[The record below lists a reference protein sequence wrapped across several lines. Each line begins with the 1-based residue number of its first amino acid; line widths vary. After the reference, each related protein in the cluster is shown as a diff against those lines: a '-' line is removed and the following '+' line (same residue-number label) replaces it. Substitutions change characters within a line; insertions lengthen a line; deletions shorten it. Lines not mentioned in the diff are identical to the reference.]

1 MHTSP
6 LSHLRSIV
14 HLALAAL
21 LIASLSVPALAAN
34 SSAAL
39 AWQPT
44 ADDSSTAL
52 WMSRVL
58 TRYHLT
64 PTPFNEALSEKVFQ
78 RYLNELDPEH
88 ACLTQA
94 DLDQY
99 AASRS
104 KLGEAVNNEDLGLPF
119 GLYKLLTER
128 LQERYAFT
136 RQELTRV
143 PDFTLDERIATKPR
157 DWAATPAQ
165 LPALWRKSIKRDWL
179 QLRLLGESDSAI
191 ASALGRRNETAFQR
205 LSNTRHGDV
214 LALFLNAYVKSFDP
228 HGSFQAPQEPA
239 DNNTPASPSLTGLGF
254 TWRMT
259 DGFPTLFGKTIPPNS
274 LDALLQLDYGDRLLG
289 VAQGANGPMESIIGY
304 SLSDVMN
311 RLRGAAGSIV
321 VLDILPA
328 SAGIQGSRRRV
339 ILTRQPIPKEA
350 LEASSTITTLS
361 VNGKPQ
367 RVGIITLPRF
377 YEDFAARKRGE
388 DFQSS
393 TRDVAKLLQ
402 GLRAAGVNKVLL
414 DLRRNEG
421 GALLDVVS
429 MTRMFVSEGPLGQQV
444 GDKIEVF
451 NPRAA
456 ADLAPWDG
464 ALAVLISRHSAA
476 GAEIFAAAIQDYGRG
491 LILGESSYAN
501 GTVHTG
507 LSLDRFAKDPR
518 TKYGIL
524 QLTVSQHYRNSG
536 KSIQIHGVAPDI
548 DLPVTIDASA
558 TGEALLENALPGS
571 ERAALDYQPT
581 GDFSA
586 ILPRLRSQHEARMRY
601 DISLQK
607 LQALAAQFA
616 AQGKKDTVSLNEVD
630 RRKELAEAERQ
641 FKALDA
647 AGVVNLDAAVLQEA
661 ARILVDAHE
670 PTGR

>member
-6 LSHLRSIV
+6 LLPLRSIV

-21 LIASLSVPALAAN
+21 LTATLSAPALAAN
-34 SSAAL
+34 SPAAL

-44 ADDSSTAL
+44 ADDSSAAL

-58 TRYHLT
+58 TRFHLT
-64 PTPFNEALSEKVFQ
+64 PTPFNEVLSEKVFQ

-88 ACLTQA
+88 ACLTQV

-104 KLGEAVNNEDLGLPF
+104 KLGEAVKNEDLSLPF
-119 GLYKLLTER
+119 GLYKLLSER

-136 RQELTRV
+136 QQELTRV
-143 PDFTLDERIATKPR
+143 PDFTPDERVATKPR

-239 DNNTPASPSLTGLGF
+239 DNNTPASPPLTGLGF

-274 LDALLQLDYGDRLLG
+274 LEALLQLDYGDRLLG

-304 SLSDVMN
+304 SLSEVMN

-377 YEDFAARKRGE
+377 YEDFAARKRGD

-429 MTRMFVSEGPLGQQV
+429 MTRLFVSEGPLGQQV

-451 NPRAA
+451 NSRAA

-464 ALAVLISRHSAA
+464 ALAVLISRRGRDLCRRHPRLWTRVDSGREQLRQRHRSHRPQPRSLRKRPTHTVRHPAADGQPVLPQLRQEYPDTRCRARYRLARHHRRQRHRGSAA
-476 GAEIFAAAIQDYGRG
+476 GERPTRQRTRCPK
-491 LILGESSYAN
+491 LPAN
-501 GTVHTG
+501 G
-507 LSLDRFAKDPR
+507 RFQRNPAPP
-518 TKYGIL
+518 
-524 QLTVSQHYRNSG
+524 SQP
-536 KSIQIHGVAPDI
+536 A
-548 DLPVTIDASA
+548 
-558 TGEALLENALPGS
+558 
-571 ERAALDYQPT
+571 
-581 GDFSA
+581 
-586 ILPRLRSQHEARMRY
+586 
-601 DISLQK
+601 
-607 LQALAAQFA
+607 
-616 AQGKKDTVSLNEVD
+616 
-630 RRKELAEAERQ
+630 
-641 FKALDA
+641 
-647 AGVVNLDAAVLQEA
+647 
-661 ARILVDAHE
+661 
-670 PTGR
+670 